1 MSIQILQNLRLAITH
16 AETKNSSE
24 WNFSW
29 HYRTEY
35 KGEIITR
42 IHLQQ
47 HSLYDQSTENGPILP
62 PPDTIQ
68 HSFNF
73 QKLWQ
78 SIDSTKVNRNM
89 FKFSKNGT
97 LDRWNAKRENPISFR
112 FSIPF
117 LCEQA
122 LCVYQEQPFSPRKAF
137 YQHGTPA
144 LFPATWILLVKV
156 IHQTPCDTKDL
167 IYTCRKIFILHYK
180 KAEYLW
186 PPNYNA
192 NNMQIRKRK
201 RK

>member
-29 HYRTEY
+29 HYRTQY

-68 HSFNF
+68 HSFNS

-97 LDRWNAKRENPISFR
+97 LDRWSAKEKIQLAFDSAYPSYANKPFACIRNNPFPLKTHFTSAELQHY
-112 FSIPF
+112 F
-117 LCEQA
+117 LPLEFC
-122 LCVYQEQPFSPRKAF
+122 
-137 YQHGTPA
+137 
-144 LFPATWILLVKV
+144 
-156 IHQTPCDTKDL
+156 
-167 IYTCRKIFILHYK
+167 
-180 KAEYLW
+180 
-186 PPNYNA
+186 
-192 NNMQIRKRK
+192 
-201 RK
+201 